1 MSNLI
6 HILSIEI
13 SFNCRYII
21 NTNYYRPSHEQMG
34 GGGGGVTNK
43 QMACF
48 DASIREFKRF
58 VDKKKRLRLTV
69 MLT

>member
-1 MSNLI
+1 
-6 HILSIEI
+6 
-13 SFNCRYII
+13 
-21 NTNYYRPSHEQMG
+21 MG
-34 GGGGGVTNK
+34 GLTNK
-43 QMACF
+43 QMAGF